1 MVRLARREHLPACRL
16 AALGIVG
23 HHLDVARFILHLVP
37 HQAVAFLHGLCLLLR
52 AFRAAAL
59 ALAVD
64 KQFRRGVGG
73 VDKHRCHLPLAA
85 RPRPVGQHVERFR
98 PGVPHA
104 AVQVEAVLGQRGQV
118 DDAEHRRV
126 VGPGIRVVGR
136 RLAQVVEA
144 RPYELPDGPVEV
156 VGQGE
161 VNVRNVRPRAIVQVV
176 AAALVVRRDGISLA
190 HGGEVVHAARADRRR
205 RFGAQH
211 DVLRQ
216 PAVGLLV
223 AVGAVVETGNV
234 EHGRKTVVQH
244 ARHLVHAAG
253 DGARGVLA
261 VADVAQELGH
271 LIPLGRALGG
281 HLVAHAPHHYRR
293 VVAVLPQHVHH
304 VALRPFAEVA
314 VVTVVALRNVPFVER
329 LQHHHEAHLVAQL
342 DQLRCGHVVR
352 GAHGIAAHVLEH
364 QQLVAQGTLVD
375 GRAEGAEVVVQ
386 TDALELAVPAV
397 EVEALVG
404 HILYAAHAEAR
415 FVHILHLAARFHRGD
430 GGVEAGRFGRPQLRV
445 VNGEVLLEGFA
456 VVDVA
461 LVRLA
466 RHLTPLCVAHH
477 HFEGEEAGVGV
488 LHGCFQTH

>member
-1 MVRLARREHLPACRL
+1 M
-16 AALGIVG
+16 
-23 HHLDVARFILHLVP
+23 
-37 HQAVAFLHGLCLLLR
+37 
-52 AFRAAAL
+52 
-59 ALAVD
+59 
-64 KQFRRGVGG
+64 
-73 VDKHRCHLPLAA
+73 
-85 RPRPVGQHVERFR
+85 
-98 PGVPHA
+98 
-104 AVQVEAVLGQRGQV
+104 
-118 DDAEHRRV
+118 

-144 RPYELPDGPVEV
+144 RPYKLPDGPVIV
-156 VGQGE
+156 VGQGK

-176 AAALVVRRDGISLA
+176 AAALVVRRDGIRLA
-190 HGGEVVHAARADRRR
+190 HGGEVVHTARADRRR
-205 RFGAQH
+205 RFRAQH

-216 PAVGLLV
+216 AAVSLLV
-223 AVGAVVETGNV
+223 AVGAVVEARNV
-234 EHGRKTVVQH
+234 EHGRETVVQH
-244 ARHLVHAAG
+244 ARNLVHAAG

-281 HLVAHAPHHYRR
+281 HLVAHAPHHHRR

-314 VVTVVALRNVPFVER
+314 VVTVVALRDVPFVER

-375 GRAEGAEVVVQ
+375 GCAEGAEVVVQ
-386 TDALELAVPAV
+386 TDALELAVPTV

-415 FVHILHLAARFHRGD
+415 FVHILHLAARPHRGD
-430 GGVEAGRFGRPQLRV
+430 GRVEAGRFGRPQLRA
-445 VNGEVLLEGFA
+445 VNGEVLLKGFA
-456 VVDVA
+456 VVDVT
-461 LVRLA
+461 LVRFA
-466 RHLTPLCVAHH
+466 RHLTPLRIAHH
-477 HFEGEEAGVGV
+477 RFEGEQAGVGI
-488 LHGCFQTH
+488 LHRGLQTHRGVVLCHVGRGDLCAPYRHVDALRLYHADMAVQSCPGVPAARLRFVL